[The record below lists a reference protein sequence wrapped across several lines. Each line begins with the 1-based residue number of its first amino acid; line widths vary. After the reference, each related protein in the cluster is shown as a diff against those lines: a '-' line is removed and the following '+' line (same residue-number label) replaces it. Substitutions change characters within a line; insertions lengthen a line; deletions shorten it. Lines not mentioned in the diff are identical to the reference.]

1 MSYLKSILVIAA
13 VLSPLLA
20 PAQGSKAPDSLSF
33 QGRLTDLGGVS
44 IETPSVAMTFKL
56 YKDGAEIWSETHPSV
71 AVAGGVFNVLL
82 GGTTPLDT
90 MAFNTPFELGITVG
104 DDGEILPR
112 TPLAAAAY
120 AKALPGLYT
129 FYRSVGNYQSHT
141 VIGGFTENFVASG
154 AVGATI
160 GGGGGLAFGLP
171 FPNSVVGIFGTVSG
185 GLGNVA
191 ADVSTVGG
199 GNGNVAHGLHATI
212 GGGEV
217 NTASAIGSVVGG
229 GRSNEATALYSTVPG
244 GEENH
249 AHADYSLA
257 AGYNAKAHHKGSFVW
272 NDRSQTDFDLSDSLF
287 TTAVNQFLIRAA
299 GGVGIG
305 TNAPATQLS
314 VAGNADV
321 VDSLGVGTSELEA
334 PLHVQINDLDIGTGE
349 LAREGILVEKADAV
363 IGAYS
368 GPGGTWGSALVLAE
382 MNNDLLA
389 SKWALVR
396 ETNTFGNDL
405 HFKYGS
411 DDLYEENATQFEIRN
426 TGEAVTSGDF
436 LPGTD
441 NAYSLG
447 QDGLVWTE
455 VFATSGVVSTS
466 DRRLK
471 TDIQELTV
479 GLEELMQLEPVSYR
493 RRDRSDDPREI
504 GLIAQDVEDIVPEVV
519 RHPTNPGGHYG
530 LNYSQLVPVLIK
542 AVQEQQITI
551 RAQQEEIDV
560 LKNLYSDLAIEA
572 GTR

>member
-1 MSYLKSILVIAA
+1 MSYLKSILVLFFVI
-13 VLSPLLA
+13 SPLHSV
-20 PAQGSKAPDSLSF
+20 AQNTKAPDSLSF
-33 QGRLTDLGGVS
+33 QGRLTDPSGVA
-44 IETPSVAMTFKL
+44 IDTPSVAMTFKL
-56 YKDGAEIWSETHPSV
+56 YKGGVEIWSETHPGV
-71 AVAGGVFNVLL
+71 AVEGGVFNVLL

-90 MAFNTPFELGITVG
+90 MAFNTPFELGVTVG
-104 DDGEILPR
+104 ADPEIVPR
-112 TPLAAAAY
+112 TTLGAAAY

-129 FYRSVGNYQSHT
+129 FHRSVGNYQSHT

-160 GGGGGLAFGLP
+160 GGGGGLTFEFP
-171 FPNSVVGIFGTVSG
+171 FPNSVLGIFGTVSG

-191 ADVSTVGG
+191 GDVSTVGG

-212 GGGEV
+212 AGGEV

-229 GRSNEATALYSTVPG
+229 GRSNEATAIYSTVPG

-272 NDRSQTDFDLSDSLF
+272 NDRSQTDFDLSDSLS
-287 TTAVNQFLIRAA
+287 TTADNQFLIRAA

-314 VAGNADV
+314 VAGSADV
-321 VDSLGVGTSELEA
+321 ADSLGVGTSELEA
-334 PLHVQINDLDIGTGE
+334 PLHVQINDLDVGAGE
-349 LAREGILVEKADAV
+349 LAREGLMVEKDDAI

-382 MNNDLLA
+382 MTGGNLI

-396 ETNTFGNDL
+396 ETIGAGNDL
-405 HFKYGS
+405 HFKYGAS
-411 DDLYEENATQFEIRN
+411 DLYEANATQFEIRN
-426 TGEAVTSGDF
+426 TGEAVTSGDL
-436 LPGTD
+436 LPDTD
-441 NAYSLG
+441 NAHSLG
-447 QDGLVWTE
+447 QNGLVWTE
-455 VFATSGVVSTS
+455 VFASSGVVSTS

-504 GLIAQDVEDIVPEVV
+504 GLIAQDVEEIVPEVV
-519 RHPTNPGGHYG
+519 RHPTKPGGHYG